1 MTLTPE
7 SPKPIVESPG
17 FTLIEDDDVAFTVSL
32 CREIHRIYGDYQA
45 GALEATDS
53 VRAGLNLTMQTFA
66 ALQNTVIDGMP
77 ALRLEVGA
85 AQAREMMA
93 ALFGEGL
100 PYRRSRGVPARNRIC
115 GRGYTPSYTGR
126 SGHQVASGPTAEVE
140 PVVVNELVEQNPTEA
155 IVEPLASA
163 TWPEQT
169 AVEAAA
175 SVARSSRSRR
185 VFRTVLMTLA
195 GLIAICLAAVLI
207 NVPFAILALYP
218 NHFVPLS
225 LAFVGF
231 ALVAGLASRII
242 RSRRSLSA

>member
-100 PYRRSRGVPARNRIC
+100 PYRRARGLPARNRIC
-115 GRGYTPSYTGR
+115 GRGYTPSYTRR
-126 SGHQVASGPTAEVE
+126 SGHQVASGQTAEVE
-140 PVVVNELVEQNPTEA
+140 PVIVKELVEQNPPEA
-155 IVEPLASA
+155 TVDPPPSPTWAEQPVVEP
-163 TWPEQT
+163 
-169 AVEAAA
+169 AA
-175 SVARSSRSRR
+175 SVARLSRSRR
-185 VFRTVLMTLA
+185 VFRTVMMTLA
-195 GLIAICLAAVLI
+195 GLIGICVAALLI
-207 NVPFAILALYP
+207 NIPFAILALYP

-225 LAFVGF
+225 LGFVSI
-231 ALVAGLASRII
+231 ALIAAVANRII
-242 RSRRSLSA
+242 RSRRSVSV